1 MFNTIAKENVQKY
14 VAIVSIPILD
24 QTKKTAIPPS
34 TRNGKF
40 VYFLHKHIFAI
51 DTTLL
56 MHQPIEFTEPQAS
69 PRILI
74 LSGVKP
80 PSENV
85 LNC

>member
-1 MFNTIAKENVQKY
+1 MFNTIANENVQKY
-14 VAIVSIPILD
+14 VAIVSIPIPD
-24 QTKKTAIPPS
+24 QTKKTAIPP

-56 MHQPIEFTEPQAS
+56 MCQPIEFTEPQAS